1 MLIVISPAKTLDYS
15 PLNTA
20 IGFSEPS
27 FIGKTE
33 SLVKEMRNYD
43 PEMISSLMK
52 ISENLGFLNFERFQ
66 SWKQDSSPGPESK
79 QSAFAFKGD
88 VYKGLDIASLDKGSI
103 NYAQNYLRILSGLYG
118 LLKPL
123 DLIAPYRLE
132 MGTKLNIGDSK
143 NLYEYWTSDLTS
155 AINKDLK
162 IQKTKILVNLASN
175 EYFSALDQ
183 DKLEAEVISPVFKDY
198 KNGDYK
204 IISFHAKKARG
215 LMTRFILS
223 NSLKDPKDIEKFD
236 YEGYKFSE
244 KLSKDNTPVFLRN
257 L

>member
-15 PLNTA
+15 PLKNS

-66 SWKQDSSPGPESK
+66 SWKQDSFPGPESK
-79 QSAFAFKGD
+79 QSAFAFQGD
-88 VYKGLDIASLDKGSI
+88 VYKGLDIASLDRSSI
-103 NYAQNYLRILSGLYG
+103 DYAQNYLRILSGLYG

-132 MGTKLNIGDSK
+132 MGTKLK
-143 NLYEYWTSDLTS
+143 NKVGKDLYEYWGDTLSNSISEELS
-155 AINKDLK
+155 NHQHNVVINC
-162 IQKTKILVNLASN
+162 ASI
-175 EYFSALDQ
+175 EYFRSIDRPSLN
-183 DKLEAEVISPVFKDY
+183 AEVITPQFKE
-198 KNGDYK
+198 
-204 IISFHAKKARG
+204 
-215 LMTRFILS
+215 LS
-223 NSLKDPKDIEKFD
+223 LIHI
-236 YEGYKFSE
+236 
-244 KLSKDNTPVFLRN
+244 
-257 L
+257 

>member
-1 MLIVISPAKTLDYS
+1 MENS
-15 PLNTA
+15 

-66 SWKQDSSPGPESK
+66 SWKQDSFPGPESK
-79 QSAFAFKGD
+79 QSAFAFQGD
-88 VYKGLDIASLDKGSI
+88 VYKGLDIASMDKSSI
-103 NYAQNYLRILSGLYG
+103 DYAQNYLRILSGLYG

-143 NLYEYWTSDLTS
+143 DLYEFWVSDLTG

-162 IQKTKILVNLASN
+162 IQKTKILVDLASN
-175 EYFSALDQ
+175 EYFSALD
-183 DKLEAEVISPVFKDY
+183 KNSLEAEVISPVFKDF

-223 NSLKDPKDIEKFD
+223 NNLKDPKDIEKFD
-236 YEGYKFSE
+236 FQGYKYSK
-244 KLSKDNTPVFLRN
+244 KLSKANAPVFLRK